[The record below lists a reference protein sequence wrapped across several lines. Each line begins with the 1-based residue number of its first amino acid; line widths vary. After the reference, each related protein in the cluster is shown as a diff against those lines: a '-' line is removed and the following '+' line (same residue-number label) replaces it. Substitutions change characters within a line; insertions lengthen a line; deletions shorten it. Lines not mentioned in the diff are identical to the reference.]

1 MNYFIDER
9 RHYGPAAAKLRSGK
23 YLTPNPMLIAHLQ
36 GRDGRDW
43 IRENAGHSPV
53 DTIGGVDIKS
63 GDRLGAHE
71 ADASSNRSG

>member
-36 GRDGRDW
+36 GSDMRVHMLSVGKFSQR
-43 IRENAGHSPV
+43 
-53 DTIGGVDIKS
+53 KS
-63 GDRLGAHE
+63 VVKHPPTG
-71 ADASSNRSG
+71 